1 MIKEKL
7 TEHFAWNELCVN
19 TRIWGK
25 QMPNEPTEETARAL
39 RALAE
44 NVLEP
49 IRDILGVP
57 MIITSGFR
65 TKQNNYLV
73 GGVVNSQHI
82 KGQAADFYAKGISAV
97 GTLKK
102 IVDSDTFVDFDQL
115 ICYRYKGFIHVSYK
129 ADGGNR
135 HEILYK

>member
-1 MIKEKL
+1 M
-7 TEHFAWNELCVN
+7 N

-25 QMPNEPTEETARAL
+25 QLPNEPDVESVRAL
-39 RALAE
+39 RALTE

-49 IRDILGVP
+49 FRKILGVP

-73 GGVVNSQHI
+73 GGKVNSQHL
-82 KGQAADFYAKGISAV
+82 KGQAADFYAKGLTAV
-97 GTLKK
+97 GALKR

-115 ICYRYKGFIHVSYK
+115 ICYRTKGFIHVSYK
-129 ADGGNR
+129 AEGGNR
-135 HEILYK
+135 REVLYT

>member
-1 MIKEKL
+1 
-7 TEHFAWNELCVN
+7 
-19 TRIWGK
+19 
-25 QMPNEPTEETARAL
+25 MPNEPTEETARAL

-44 NVLEP
+44 SVLEP
-49 IRDILGVP
+49 IRGILGVP

-73 GGVVNSQHI
+73 GGVANSQHL
-82 KGQAADFYAKGISAV
+82 KGQAVDFYARGISAV

-102 IVDSDTFVDFDQL
+102 IVDSDTFIDFDQL
-115 ICYRYKGFIHVSYK
+115 ICYRSKGFIHVSYK